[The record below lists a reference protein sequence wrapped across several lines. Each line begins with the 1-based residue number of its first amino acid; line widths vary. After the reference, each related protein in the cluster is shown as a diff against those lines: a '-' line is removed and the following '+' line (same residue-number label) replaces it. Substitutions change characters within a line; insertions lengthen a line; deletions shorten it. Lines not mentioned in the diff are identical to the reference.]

1 MAKLASLRTEW
12 GRSIGLRAAVPDVLI
27 FADSVRSPEM
37 RHEVPIVVPDEF
49 LYAEHDGKRLAVST
63 SFEMDRIAELG
74 IEVRPWEDFG
84 YDELLLQGLARHE
97 VVWQH
102 VNLNA
107 CRELGMTKAVVP
119 GTFPLEVA
127 DHLRA
132 NGVEVEPDHEL
143 FAKRRRV
150 KNEAELAGIRR
161 AQRAAEAGMAAA
173 RDLLRQAEPSDGAVL
188 VDGEPLTCER
198 VKAAIRQAFSD
209 HNVTGEDFIV
219 SHGPQTAIGHEL
231 GSGPIEPNEPV
242 VIDLW
247 PKDPESACYADM
259 TRTYVVGTPP
269 EEVVTYHRLCKEALD
284 RSLESTKAGVAG
296 FDVYRLVCEF
306 FEENGQKTSLSK
318 APGEVLDNGF
328 FHGLG
333 HGVGLEV
340 HEEPGLGR
348 GSKTELMAGD
358 VVTLEPGLYRPGF
371 GGCRLEDLVRVTEDG
386 AENLTDFPYDLTP

>member
-1 MAKLASLRTEW
+1 MSNMD
-12 GRSIGLRAAVPDVLI
+12 ILRADRGRPVGFRAPVPDVLI

-37 RHEVPIVVPDEF
+37 RHEVPVVVPDEF
-49 LYAEHDGKRLAVST
+49 LYAEHDDRRITVST

-84 YDELLLQGLARHE
+84 YDEMLLDGVPRHA

-102 VNLNA
+102 LNLNA
-107 CRELGMTKAVVP
+107 CRELGITKAVVP

-132 NGVEVEPDHEL
+132 NGVEVEPDHDF

-150 KNEAELAGIRR
+150 KNDAELAGIRR

-173 RDLLRQAEPSDGAVL
+173 RDLLRRAEPSDGVVL
-188 VDGEPLTCER
+188 LDGEPLTCER

-209 HNVTGEDFIV
+209 HNVSGEDFIV
-219 SHGPQTAIGHEL
+219 SHGPQTAIGHDL
-231 GSGPIEPNEPV
+231 GSGPIAPNEPV

-259 TRTYVVGTPP
+259 TRTYVVGEPP
-269 EEVVTYHRLCKEALD
+269 EEVAMYHRLCKEALD

-296 FDVYRLVCEF
+296 FDVYKLVCEF
-306 FEENGQKTSLSK
+306 FEENGQPTSLSK
-318 APGEVLDNGF
+318 EPGQVLDTGF

-348 GSKTELMAGD
+348 GSQTELVAGD

-371 GGCRLEDLVRVTEDG
+371 GGCRLEDLVRVTDDG
-386 AENLTDFPYDLTP
+386 AENLTQFPYDLTP